1 MRKKINSAD
10 QYFIENHCETMTAE
24 EISNLIDLEYD
35 AVFNYFD
42 VAKVAAKTKRRE
54 ESKGTTVLTVGDAE
68 RGDDVVKVATPQRS
82 PDYIWRG

>member
-35 AVFNYFD
+35 AVFNYYD
-42 VAKVAAKTKRRE
+42 TAKVAAKTKRRE
-54 ESKGTTVLTVGDAE
+54 ESKGTAVLTVGEAE
-68 RGDDVVKVATPQRS
+68 RGDDVAKVVRPQKS